1 MAMTRREFLGCAAAA
16 TLPIQARGR
25 ETQCW
30 LIAPDGDS
38 PMLRESVLGYRSALP
53 SGLEVNEIAAL
64 AVFPSS
70 VHTSADRIDRHL
82 RSGSTVIVESG
93 AGFSSDV
100 EYQAHR
106 RWMREQFDITTK
118 VPMDLWSGC
127 TRGVPYIEYD
137 WPVRASVR
145 DFSRVVPVADQPG
158 EVIGWVGDVAVA
170 LRRRIGRGT
179 LIYLGSPLGPAIW
192 AGDRQARRWL
202 HQVFA
207 S

>member
-1 MAMTRREFLGCAAAA
+1 MAMTRRQFLGCAAAA

-25 ETQCW
+25 ETRCW
-30 LIAPDGDS
+30 LIAPDAGN
-38 PMLRESVLGYRSALP
+38 PVLRESVLGYRSALP

-64 AVFPSS
+64 AVFASC

-106 RWMREQFDITTK
+106 RWMREQLDITIK
-118 VPMDLWSGC
+118 APVDLWSGC
-127 TRGVPYIEYD
+127 ARGVPYIEYD
-137 WPVRASVR
+137 WPIQASVR

-158 EVIGWVGDVAVA
+158 EVIGRVGKMAVA
-170 LRRRIGRGT
+170 LRRRVGKGT

-202 HQVFA
+202 QQVFA